1 MKNKKIFFAA
11 ILLVVA
17 IFGIKYLISMRQINV
32 VKGSVLMENNGQWNG
47 IISDYV
53 NDKIIKVNVDG
64 SIISLGPE
72 DVYMDNSRNMLV
84 SHNALTPLLSCATNL
99 YDNNKLVVE
108 KGSNSL
114 IFNKGNTIYSVNG
127 KDGELSLKPEI
138 RNNNLYIPL
147 RVVCQKLSYEYEWNY
162 DTNTVV
168 ISNMKPDERIFPYA
182 YDYRNNGKITTVRNQ
197 ANLGTCWAFASLTAL
212 TTTLLPEMEYDFS
225 PDHMSRNNGYNL
237 TQEEGGDYT
246 MAMAY
251 LAAWKGPVLEVEDPY
266 GDGVSPDNL
275 QPSVHVQEMQI
286 LESKNYD
293 KIKRAVFLYGGV
305 QSSLFM
311 NMNDAEGNS
320 SQYYNAD
327 TSAYCYIGTQR
338 SNHDVVIVGWDDSYP
353 ASNFSTAPEGDGA
366 FICVNSWGEQFGEGG
381 YFYVSYFDSN
391 IGIYNVA
398 YTVVQDTDNYDNI
411 YQSDILGWVGQIG
424 YNRENAFF
432 SNVYES
438 DKKETLEA
446 VGFYAIGPNTEYEI
460 YYVEN
465 FEDEQSFKNKRFLMK
480 GLFAN
485 AGYYTVELSEPI
497 KMLPGVKCAIVI
509 NIKTPNSGRP
519 VAIEYNAGKT
529 GNVATVDDGEGYIS
543 ANGKSWERVED
554 SQKCNIC
561 LKFYTNDVIEGEQ

>member
-1 MKNKKIFFAA
+1 M
-11 ILLVVA
+11 VA

-84 SHNALTPLLSCATNL
+84 SHNALTSLLSCATNL

-251 LAAWKGPVLEVEDPY
+251 LAAWKGNGRKYENTCY
-266 GDGVSPDNL
+266 WRNRWTR
-275 QPSVHVQEMQI
+275 QI
-286 LESKNYD
+286 SCSR
-293 KIKRAVFLYGGV
+293 IA
-305 QSSLFM
+305 
-311 NMNDAEGNS
+311 
-320 SQYYNAD
+320 
-327 TSAYCYIGTQR
+327 
-338 SNHDVVIVGWDDSYP
+338 
-353 ASNFSTAPEGDGA
+353 
-366 FICVNSWGEQFGEGG
+366 
-381 YFYVSYFDSN
+381 
-391 IGIYNVA
+391 
-398 YTVVQDTDNYDNI
+398 
-411 YQSDILGWVGQIG
+411 
-424 YNRENAFF
+424 
-432 SNVYES
+432 
-438 DKKETLEA
+438 
-446 VGFYAIGPNTEYEI
+446 
-460 YYVEN
+460 
-465 FEDEQSFKNKRFLMK
+465 
-480 GLFAN
+480 
-485 AGYYTVELSEPI
+485 
-497 KMLPGVKCAIVI
+497 
-509 NIKTPNSGRP
+509 
-519 VAIEYNAGKT
+519 
-529 GNVATVDDGEGYIS
+529 
-543 ANGKSWERVED
+543 
-554 SQKCNIC
+554 
-561 LKFYTNDVIEGEQ
+561 